1 MRCQGRKPAARRKG
15 PQMPD
20 TMRYDSNGQPLGY
33 GEPVDPSL
41 YGQPDP
47 YGQYPQQ
54 GYAPMPSPQEIYAQ
68 QQYLDP
74 NQPQP
79 YLDPNQMYVDPN
91 QGMYGAQPVQPDPY
105 GQYPQ
110 QGGYLDADVAAAP
123 MPVYPETDPALAA
136 QQPYLGEAAYL
147 GQQMPGY
154 GQQPQ
159 EAYPG
164 MQQPYG
170 QMPDAQHAPQQAPMG
185 MPVAAPQQMPVQQMP
200 PQQMPQSA
208 YPQQAQ
214 PEPEP
219 IMDKKA
225 AKRAAKEQKRA
236 AKQQAAPANLGPEP
250 SSGKA
255 MLCMILGI
263 LSVVFSLIPPIGIAL
278 GLVVRKL
285 SGDYMAQGGRS
296 PKADTGRIFA
306 TVGLV
311 FSCIMLLVLI
321 FLGIFIYAG
330 MYGEGQARTW
340 AVFYNNS
347 PFGNLLRI
355 PIPNPLA

>member
-1 MRCQGRKPAARRKG
+1 
-15 PQMPD
+15 
-20 TMRYDSNGQPLGY
+20 
-33 GEPVDPSL
+33 
-41 YGQPDP
+41 
-47 YGQYPQQ
+47 
-54 GYAPMPSPQEIYAQ
+54 
-68 QQYLDP
+68 
-74 NQPQP
+74 
-79 YLDPNQMYVDPN
+79 
-91 QGMYGAQPVQPDPY
+91 
-105 GQYPQ
+105 
-110 QGGYLDADVAAAP
+110 
-123 MPVYPETDPALAA
+123 
-136 QQPYLGEAAYL
+136 
-147 GQQMPGY
+147 
-154 GQQPQ
+154 
-159 EAYPG
+159 
-164 MQQPYG
+164 
-170 QMPDAQHAPQQAPMG
+170 
-185 MPVAAPQQMPVQQMP
+185 
-200 PQQMPQSA
+200 
-208 YPQQAQ
+208 
-214 PEPEP
+214 
-219 IMDKKA
+219 MDKKA